1 MHNGFSGGKL
11 MIRRVRVAPI
21 GIALFLL
28 ISAGCASLGGDSQ
41 YASSPYPQYVDET
54 IFYAQLDHYGT
65 WVDVEPFGM
74 CWTPDDVDWGW
85 RPYSYGSWAYT
96 DYGWTWISDEPWG
109 WATYHYGRWLDD
121 RYYGWV
127 WVPSNEWAPAW
138 VAWRYSNDWIGWAAL
153 PPDAEWGSSGL
164 SGYQGSAIP
173 PEQWCFVRGQHFT
186 DPDLR
191 ANITSSA
198 RNATLLG
205 RTRDATR
212 YELRGGSPVN
222 EGIDLAA
229 IERASGRRVP
239 QLTIVNTGEPQH
251 EKSQEVTGTTVR
263 MFREKLRPTSLTQL
277 NVPRSEPP
285 SKPAPS
291 AHVIERE
298 REAEIRQAQSAQE
311 REEVELTREHQLELR
326 EARSAQVQQQIL
338 QRQAAE
344 KKAFEE
350 RKAKENQRIMAQF
363 QRKLAKAGADTTQ
376 TKGPATRL
384 NVKH

>member
-1 MHNGFSGGKL
+1 MA
-11 MIRRVRVAPI
+11 RVRVAPI
-21 GIALFLL
+21 AIAILL
-28 ISAGCASLGGDSQ
+28 LVSAGCASLGGESE
-41 YASSPYPQYVDET
+41 YGSAAYPQYVDET
-54 IFYAQLDHYGT
+54 IFYAQLDHYGS

-74 CWTPDDVDWGW
+74 CWTPDDVAWGW

-121 RYYGWV
+121 QYYGWV
-127 WVPSNEWAPAW
+127 WVPGNEWAPAW
-138 VAWRYSNDWIGWAAL
+138 VAWRYSPDWVGWAAL

-173 PEQWCFVRGQHFT
+173 PEQWCFVHQRHFT

-191 ANITSSA
+191 ASMASSA
-198 RNATLLG
+198 RNVTLLG
-205 RTRDATR
+205 RTKDATR

-222 EGIDLAA
+222 QGIDPAA

-239 QLTIVNTGEPQH
+239 QLTLVNAGEPQH
-251 EKSQEVTGTTVR
+251 DKSQEVTGTTVR
-263 MFREKLRPTSLTQL
+263 MFKEKLRAAPVNAPATQL
-277 NVPRSEPP
+277 NVPRTPP
-285 SKPAPS
+285 AAKPAPS
-291 AHVIERE
+291 AQVIEKE
-298 REAEIRQAQSAQE
+298 REAQIRQAQAAQE
-311 REEVELTREHQLELR
+311 REEVELNREHQQELR
-326 EARSAQVQQQIL
+326 GAPSAQVQQQIL

-350 RKAKENQRIMAQF
+350 RKAKENQRVLTQF

-376 TKGPATRL
+376 AKGPATRL
-384 NVKH
+384 NTKH